1 MVGERRS
8 PGVQHGGH
16 ADPRAQVF
24 WIGRDRD
31 HRLGGGLEQ
40 KVVNHGLV
48 LIGDVADRRRQ
59 REDHMVIWGGQQ
71 LGLALGQPSP
81 RRRALALRAMPVAA
95 AVVRDD
101 FVGAVFAARDM
112 PAEGRRA
119 AALDRRHYLQLA
131 EAHVAG
137 IGLAPRRSV
146 VAEDI
151 RDLQN
156 RTPHEGW
163 GYAGGLL
170 PSDFSGVR
178 RSSGLM
184 TSLMVLVATRV

>member
-1 MVGERRS
+1 MLILRVAVILFQRLDFDRRLKLQFRGS
-8 PGVQHGGH
+8 
-16 ADPRAQVF
+16 
-24 WIGRDRD
+24 
-31 HRLGGGLEQ
+31 
-40 KVVNHGLV
+40 VVTSDAGFVLV
-48 LIGDVADRRRQ
+48 GDVADRRRQ

-81 RRRALALRAMPVAA
+81 RRRALALRAMPIATA
-95 AVVRDD
+95 IIGDD

-137 IGLAPRRSV
+137 VGLAPRRSV

-156 RTPHEGW
+156 RTP
-163 GYAGGLL
+163 
-170 PSDFSGVR
+170 
-178 RSSGLM
+178 
-184 TSLMVLVATRV
+184 